1 MSLSTNQYIKP
12 LTTVR
17 NSNGN
22 LEIGGCDLVSLADK
36 YGTPLYVIDEKTLRN
51 ICHDYKKAFEN
62 YPKIRM
68 MYASK
73 ALCTSAVAKILDQ
86 EGFGFDTVSAGEI
99 YTVYK
104 SGVDMSKVLFN
115 GNNKSY
121 DELSLALE
129 LGVGRFSVDNFLEL
143 ALLNQIASSQNKVA
157 DILLRIT
164 PGIECHTHEYIQ
176 TGHLDSKFGFD
187 LTQIDDAI
195 ELILNEYKNLKLHG
209 LHAHI
214 GSQIFET
221 GIYPDEIEI
230 LAKEI
235 SRIDRKYNLQL
246 NEINIG
252 GGLGVKYTEEDIP
265 PSTFEIGKLI
275 VDKLHDVIEK
285 YNIPE
290 PVVFLEPGRSIIS
303 TSGVTLY
310 TVGSSK
316 QVPHG
321 TKYVAIDGGMADNP
335 RPSMYQAKYS
345 AEVANHKEC
354 DELKMVTIAGRF
366 CESGDI
372 LIRNIELPQLDEGDI
387 LCVYNTGAYNYS
399 MASNYNRVQ
408 KPAMVLVCD
417 SESDIIINRESL
429 DDIVAHDII
438 PDRLKL

>member
-1 MSLSTNQYIKP
+1 MNSTNQLLKP
-12 LTTVR
+12 VTLAK
-17 NSNGN
+17 NEAGN
-22 LEIGGCDLVSLADK
+22 LELGGCDLVEVADK
-36 YGTPLYVIDEKTLRN
+36 FGTPLYVVDEQTIRN
-51 ICHDYKKAFEN
+51 ICKDYKNAFAQ
-62 YPKIRM
+62 YPNINM

-73 ALCTSAVAKILDQ
+73 ALCTMAVSKIIAD

-104 SGVDMSKVLFN
+104 AGADMSKVLFN

-121 DELSLALE
+121 DELSLAIE

-143 ALLNQIASSQNKVA
+143 SLLNEVAKSYNKQV

-187 LTQIDDAI
+187 LTQIDEAV
-195 ELILNEYKNLKLHG
+195 ELIQNDLLNLKLHG

-221 GIYPDEIEI
+221 SIYGDEIDI
-230 LAKEI
+230 LTAEL
-235 SRIDRKYNLQL
+235 SRLNKKYNLDL

-252 GGLGVKYTEEDIP
+252 GGLGVKYVDSDCP
-265 PSTFEIGKLI
+265 PSVYDVAEIIINKL
-275 VDKLHDVIEK
+275 KKCIEK
-285 YNIPE
+285 YQLKS
-290 PVVFLEPGRSIIS
+290 PVLYIEPGRSIVS
-303 TSGVTLY
+303 TSGITLY

-316 QVPHG
+316 QVPNG
-321 TKYVAIDGGMADNP
+321 KKYVAVDGGMADNA
-335 RPSMYQAKYS
+335 RPAMYEAQYS
-345 AEVANHKEC
+345 AEIANDTSNRKTET
-354 DELKMVTIAGRF
+354 VTVAGRF

-372 LIRNIELPQLDEGDI
+372 LIKNIELPEPMAGDV

-408 KPAMVLVCD
+408 KPAMVLVNN

-429 DDIVAHDII
+429 DDIVSHDRI
-438 PDRLKL
+438 PDRLAK